1 MGAVRNLAALGVLI
15 GGLAGCDANLP
26 DMYKEA
32 GTAKFAAEQAQTTD
46 QSRAL
51 MNVPRPAR
59 KLTVSVFDMPDLSG
73 QYKETNTGQNLSR
86 AVTQGGADILIKS
99 LMEAGG
105 RRWFNV
111 LDRAALDSLLKERQI
126 VTEMRRIYR
135 GEAEV
140 DAAALGPMD
149 HAGVM
154 IQGAIVGYDSNIVSG
169 GLGAQY
175 LGIGANRR
183 YKLDVVTVSLRAIA
197 TETGEVLAAVMVRKP
212 IASIS
217 TQGNVFRYVALDEIL
232 ESELGVAMNEPKQ
245 LAIEAAIQK
254 AVLSL
259 IAEGVDVGLWDFAD
273 PAAGRAFL
281 EAYRREKYGE
291 DAQTVEQVSE
301 RTKQSLTIPRTV
313 PAKPEPEI
321 PVIRQVDPQNGGAVP
336 PVDESS
342 DEVLG

>member
-1 MGAVRNLAALGVLI
+1 MKTHVALGFI
-15 GGLAGCDANLP
+15 LALSACAGPLP
-26 DMYKEA
+26 MMYNKA
-32 GTAKFAAEQAQTTD
+32 GTPQFEAEQAQTTD

-51 MNVPRPAR
+51 RAVPPPER
-59 KLTVSVFDMPDLSG
+59 KLTVSVFEMPDMSG
-73 QYKETNTGQNLSR
+73 QYKESNTGQNLSR
-86 AVTQGGADILIKS
+86 AVTQGGADILIKA
-99 LMEAGG
+99 LLEAGG

-111 LDRAALDSLLKERQI
+111 LDRAALDNLLKERQI

-135 GEAEV
+135 GETEV
-140 DAAALGPMD
+140 DPAALGPMD
-149 HAGVM
+149 HAGLM
-154 IQGAIVGYDSNIVSG
+154 IQGAIVGYDSNIVTG

-197 TETGEVLAAVMVRKP
+197 TETGEVLASVMVRKP

-245 LAIEAAIQK
+245 VAIEAAVQK

-259 IAEGVDVGLWDFAD
+259 IAEGVDVGLWRFAD
-273 PAAGRAFL
+273 PGKGRAFL
-281 EAYRREKYGE
+281 EAYQREKYAE
-291 DAQTVEQVSE
+291 DEQAVEQVSA
-301 RTKQSLTIPRTV
+301 RTRQSLTIPRTV
-313 PAKPEPEI
+313 PAEPEPEEPALS
-321 PVIRQVDPQNGGAVP
+321 PVGADVGAELP
-336 PVDESS
+336 PVDTSS